1 MARPRGIDHL
11 VIAVRDFDAARAAYQ
26 HLGFTLTP
34 EARHPFGTKNSLAQL
49 QGNFLELVAVADPTQ
64 ILEPT
69 ASFFSFAAFNRD
81 FLEKQEGL
89 SMLALKS
96 RDPNLD
102 MAAFASRGLPVY
114 DPVRFERIARGPDG
128 SERAV
133 AFTMTFTGDPRIKDA
148 AFFTCTHHYPENF
161 WRREFQS
168 HANGT
173 LRIDAVT
180 IIARDPTD
188 FHEYFTYFTGEHDM
202 RSTSLGV
209 EIDTG
214 DGSVDILSP
223 VGFHGFFGNA
233 AAIEADPK
241 PRLVACRMAVGD
253 LGATE
258 GLLRRNQVPHAR
270 HADQLVVP
278 ASAACGA
285 AIAFIQ
291 G

>member
-11 VIAVRDFDAARAAYQ
+11 VIAVRDLDAARAAYER
-26 HLGFTLTP
+26 LGFTLTP
-34 EARHPFGTKNSLAQL
+34 QAHHPFGTKNALAQL
-49 QGNFLELVAVADPTQ
+49 DGNFLELVTIADSALVP
-64 ILEPT
+64 EPT

-81 FLEKQEGL
+81 FLEKREGP

-96 RDPNLD
+96 RGPNLD
-102 MAAFASRGLPVY
+102 MAAFASRGLLVY

-133 AFTMTFTGDPRIKDA
+133 AFTMTFTGDPRIKEA

-161 WRREFQS
+161 WRPEFQR
-168 HANGT
+168 HANGA
-173 LRIDAVT
+173 LRIGAVT
-180 IIARDPTD
+180 MIARDPAD
-188 FHEYFTYFTGEHDM
+188 FHEFFTYFTGEHDM

-214 DGSVDILSP
+214 QGSVDILSR
-223 VGFHGFFGNA
+223 VGFRGFFGDA

-241 PRLVACRMAVGD
+241 PRLVACRIAVGD
-253 LGATE
+253 LSATE
-258 GLLRRNQVPHAR
+258 ELLRANGVPFTQT
-270 HADQLVVP
+270 ADQLVVP

-285 AIAFIQ
+285 VVAFAQ